1 MPFSTWMKTLGVPAA
16 LSAMIVLQP
25 AQSSLAQ
32 DSTQQ
37 ATAPQAAATQPEL
50 LSAEELETL
59 VARIA
64 LYPDD
69 LVALVLAGS
78 LYPLQIVQAQRYLD
92 DVKSKPNLKPNADWD
107 GSVISLLNYPQ
118 VIKMM
123 NDDLNWTEEIGQA
136 VVNQQKDMLVAI
148 QELRD
153 RAVANNI
160 IKSDDKVVVEKQKDN
175 VIIKPAKKEVTY
187 VPQYDPVILSPTY
200 VVEASA
206 PPVYYGDPYPSYYYP
221 YAPYWAGFV
230 TGAVF
235 GAVVDWD
242 DWHSWGGDDI
252 DIDIN
257 DIDINNFKWDK
268 NNINNINWDND
279 KFNFDRDSIAD
290 NLRRNNSARLDRK
303 PNRERGGLSNLG
315 GQGNKITGR
324 DVRRDVQQGLK
335 NKGREGGKNLSG
347 QTLGDRGK
355 VADRKAGQNLGGQTR
370 KAGQNLGG
378 QVNKPARNKAA
389 SANRPAR
396 KPAGKVDKRPR
407 QVSGLGDYGRGRET
421 KSFSQRGRM
430 SSGGG
435 LGGGGQ
441 RIKRSRGGGF
451 GGGGRGGG
459 RRR

>member
-16 LSAMIVLQP
+16 ISAMLVLQP
-25 AQSSLAQ
+25 VQSSLAQ
-32 DSTQQ
+32 DAAAS
-37 ATAPQAAATQPEL
+37 QAAATQPEL
-50 LSAEELETL
+50 LSAEELEIL

-78 LYPLQIVQAQRYLD
+78 LYPLQVVQAQRYLD
-92 DVKSKPNLKPNADWD
+92 DVKSKPSLKPNADWD

-123 NDDLNWTEEIGQA
+123 NDDLNWTEEMSQA

-200 VVEASA
+200 VVEAAA
-206 PPVYYGDPYPSYYYP
+206 PVVYYGDPYPSYYYP

-268 NNINNINWDND
+268 NNINNINWDNN
-279 KFNFDRDSIAD
+279 KFKFDRDSIAD
-290 NLRRNNSARLDRK
+290 NLKRNNGARLDRK
-303 PNRERGGLSNLG
+303 PNRERGGPSNLAG
-315 GQGNKITGR
+315 GGRQKVTGR

-335 NKGREGGKNLSG
+335 QKGGGKNLSGKTLGQGGGQAGKNLSG
-347 QTLGDRGK
+347 QT
-355 VADRKAGQNLGGQTR
+355 RKNIGGQTA
-370 KAGQNLGG
+370 KI
-378 QVNKPARNKAA
+378 NKPARKPKAA
-389 SANRPAR
+389 GNRQVNRPAAKIDR
-396 KPAGKVDKRPR
+396 RPK
-407 QVSGLGDYGRGRET
+407 QMSGLGDYGRGREV
-421 KSFSQRGRM
+421 KAFSHRGNFSR
-430 SSGGG
+430 
-435 LGGGGQ
+435 GGGG
-441 RIKRSRGGGF
+441 RRGGF
-451 GGGGRGGG
+451 GGGPRM